1 MLLATERDLLHM
13 NLASA
18 EELQDQDCRS
28 SN

>member
-1 MLLATERDLLHM
+1 MATERDLLHM